1 MHQKDIPKTSC
12 FLSGSYLKFMQLSLV
27 IHYFPSHVSQYHDV
41 FYLYLIFFFSEVI
54 HEDDLKTQI
63 LLQGMLQ

>member
-27 IHYFPSHVSQYHDV
+27 IHYYPSHVSQYHDV
-41 FYLYLIFFFSEVI
+41 FYLYLIFFLAKLYMKMI
-54 HEDDLKTQI
+54 
-63 LLQGMLQ
+63 